1 MLFTNDF
8 QWFSTTGGVR
18 ERRGDLAKQQPLYAT
33 LKKMIY
39 NPTAEIMIL
48 FLTMSVHLHTNNAI
62 SRYTYGNCSSDKF
75 SIKANLVFFRI
86 AKTL

>member
-48 FLTMSVHLHTNNAI
+48 LMSVHLHTNNGQRI
-62 SRYTYGNCSSDKF
+62 CSITVHLRQLF
-75 SIKANLVFFRI
+75 LW
-86 AKTL
+86 